1 MDHLIDISFNHSN
14 NNLSNETP
22 PDNNYEKTEMNT
34 LLHGGGFLLNQGPE
48 TPVSLWIDGAFTNA
62 QIELIKTVSFTLPPI
77 VSETEGGKTAY
88 RTSTQRMLYPSRD
101 FDWLFSKLRDVVH
114 TANTY
119 YGYDLFGMLEGVQ
132 ITTYHAPNS
141 HYDWH
146 VDIGANVPTRKLSLC
161 MQLSDPSEYEGG
173 ELQVWRGGDPLIE
186 EKKKGRITVFP
197 SWTMHRVTPVTSGV
211 RHSLVCWVTG
221 TPFK

>member
-1 MDHLIDISFNHSN
+1 VTHLVDIKLEPSLISSNDKNSSNGEKSFHTTINQ
-14 NNLSNETP
+14 
-22 PDNNYEKTEMNT
+22 
-34 LLHGGGFLLNQGPE
+34 GGGFLLSNGPE
-48 TPVSLWIDGAFTNA
+48 SPVSVWVDDVFTNA
-62 QIELIKTVSFTLPPI
+62 QIELIKSVSDSFSSV
-77 VSETEGGKTAY
+77 VSETESGLNPKRISEQT
-88 RTSTQRMLYPSRD
+88 MLYPSKELI
-101 FDWLFSKLRDVVH
+101 WLFSKLKDVVQ

-119 YGYDLFGMLEGVQ
+119 YGYDLFGMVEGVQ

-186 EKKKGRITVFP
+186 EKKKGRITIFP